1 MLNLCQNEPCGW
13 MGGWAG
19 WVAKLQSCVIIGAV
33 RAAEREAVYG
43 EAAPTGDQ
51 QTQPRDPA
59 SQDTTQHTT
68 VTVR

>member
-1 MLNLCQNEPCGW
+1 M
-13 MGGWAG
+13 
-19 WVAKLQSCVIIGAV
+19 AKLQSCVIIGVV

-59 SQDTTQHTT
+59 SQDTTQHTA